1 VLAIIH
7 KARAPPMT
15 LLRAMLVLIS
25 CATTT
30 GYSLLSPSL
39 HRVKPVAVSKPPVR
53 TSRQRRAATVAP
65 QMSLDLGASYLAAL
79 SEHYYLTTAAQAFT
93 LVSMG
98 DLIAQFIER
107 QDDDSTAE
115 APPLDLQRTLRMGM
129 LGTAIGGFG
138 TATWLRWLEGAL
150 PVVEAQSAV
159 TFADMPPWLYE
170 PVLRALET
178 FGPEHGIGLDSIT
191 DDLLV
196 LIKATLDACVWAPIA
211 NTAYLILTPLTEGA
225 SLEEVGAQLG
235 ENFLPVMK
243 TELSTFFPYNLVAF
257 SLIPPLVRP
266 FSTGLLSMCFS
277 IYISLTTHNNPP
289 LVVATAGGPQI
300 DVALAMT
307 EAVELGAGS
316 CGVDDTACLRVEE
329 GLLGL
334 RRGEA
339 SNILALRSGEAAS
352 DEASLDEASLDDGC
366 LDDGC
371 GLERSSFADL
381 PSMPLSSD
389 KFRILD

>member
-1 VLAIIH
+1 
-7 KARAPPMT
+7 MT
-15 LLRAMLVLIS
+15 LLRAVLLLIS

-30 GYSLLSPSL
+30 AYSLISPSL
-39 HRVKPVAVSKPPVR
+39 QRVKPVVMSKPPVR
-53 TSRQRRAATVAP
+53 TSWQLRAATVAP

-107 QDDDSTAE
+107 QDDDSTAQ
-115 APPLDLQRTLRMGM
+115 APPPLDLRRTLRMGM

-289 LVVATAGGPQI
+289 LVVATAGGSQI

-352 DEASLDEASLDDGC
+352 DEASLDYGC

-389 KFRILD
+389 KFGILD

>member
-1 VLAIIH
+1 
-7 KARAPPMT
+7 MT
-15 LLRAMLVLIS
+15 LLRAVLLLIS

-30 GYSLLSPSL
+30 AYSLISPSL
-39 HRVKPVAVSKPPVR
+39 QRVKPVVMSKPPVR
-53 TSRQRRAATVAP
+53 TSWQLRAATVAP

-107 QDDDSTAE
+107 QDDDSTAQ
-115 APPLDLQRTLRMGM
+115 APPPLDLRRTLRMGM

-289 LVVATAGGPQI
+289 LVVATAGGSQI

-339 SNILALRSGEAAS
+339 SNVLALRSGEAAS
-352 DEASLDEASLDDGC
+352 DEASLDYGC

-389 KFRILD
+389 KFGILD

>member
-1 VLAIIH
+1 
-7 KARAPPMT
+7 
-15 LLRAMLVLIS
+15 
-25 CATTT
+25 
-30 GYSLLSPSL
+30 
-39 HRVKPVAVSKPPVR
+39 
-53 TSRQRRAATVAP
+53 
-65 QMSLDLGASYLAAL
+65 
-79 SEHYYLTTAAQAFT
+79 
-93 LVSMG
+93 MG
-98 DLIAQFIER
+98 
-107 QDDDSTAE
+107 
-115 APPLDLQRTLRMGM
+115 
-129 LGTAIGGFG
+129 
-138 TATWLRWLEGAL
+138 
-150 PVVEAQSAV
+150 
-159 TFADMPPWLYE
+159 
-170 PVLRALET
+170 
-178 FGPEHGIGLDSIT
+178 
-191 DDLLV
+191 
-196 LIKATLDACVWAPIA
+196 APIA

-243 TELSTFFPYNLVAF
+243 TEMGTFFPYNLVAF

-307 EAVELGAGS
+307 EAVELGAGR
-316 CGVDDTACLRVEE
+316 C
-329 GLLGL
+329 
-334 RRGEA
+334 EA